1 PLTVEE
7 TPFYEA
13 PWFATVVRYAAAV
26 LALILVLLLG
36 VRPMI
41 KALKRNNPENAGEH
55 SEDAGPYLGQEAM
68 AARNAA
74 GMVERELLDEKLTL
88 ARRLVA
94 EKPDSAITA
103 LRQMLNDEGNREPE
117 RATA

>member
-1 PLTVEE
+1 
-7 TPFYEA
+7 
-13 PWFATVVRYAAAV
+13 
-26 LALILVLLLG
+26 
-36 VRPMI
+36 MI

-68 AARNAA
+68 AGDVAARNAA